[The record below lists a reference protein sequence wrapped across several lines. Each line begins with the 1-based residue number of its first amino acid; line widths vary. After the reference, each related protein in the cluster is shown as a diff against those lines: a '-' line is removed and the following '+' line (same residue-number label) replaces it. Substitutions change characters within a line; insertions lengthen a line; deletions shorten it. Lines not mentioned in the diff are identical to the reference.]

1 MVTTIQKS
9 AINTLTKMKKQLKP
23 YTKADYHVTRE
34 ENKRER
40 KSFTKT
46 NSKQLKK
53 WQRELT

>member
-40 KSFTKT
+40 KSFTK
-46 NSKQLKK
+46 NKL
-53 WQRELT
+53 